1 MNRKAR
7 LDNLVSILN
16 RFDESVRNNQS
27 LFEPVFEL
35 RSDFQSVRTKIN
47 RFNNP
52 EKRTVPMNRKFN
64 ASIGLLNRFVNR
76 KFNAS
81 AKNKKNKKTVPT

>member
-1 MNRKAR
+1 LFEPIENLTMNRMTM
-7 LDNLVSILN
+7 NSILN

-27 LFEPVFEL
+27 LLEPVFEL

-52 EKRTVPMNRKFN
+52 K
-64 ASIGLLNRFVNR
+64 IYIYIYL
-76 KFNAS
+76 
-81 AKNKKNKKTVPT
+81 